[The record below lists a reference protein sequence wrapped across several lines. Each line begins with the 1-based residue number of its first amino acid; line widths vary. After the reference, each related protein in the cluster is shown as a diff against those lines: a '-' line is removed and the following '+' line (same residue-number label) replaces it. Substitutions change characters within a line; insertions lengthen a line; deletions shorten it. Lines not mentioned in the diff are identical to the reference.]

1 MGMSHPVA
9 ELVEHRLCFSRPP
22 GRAKDLSEGQ
32 SMESIPREFSDSPLH
47 HLGDLLETTLLT
59 ADEEELE
66 LCCQSALTDPGR
78 PR

>member
-1 MGMSHPVA
+1 
-9 ELVEHRLCFSRPP
+9 
-22 GRAKDLSEGQ
+22 
-32 SMESIPREFSDSPLH
+32 MESIPREFSDSPLH